1 MGQLEDAIAQAL
13 SEHLEEKIAEA
24 VSDQLCS
31 SEIANELDID
41 EIVSNLDID
50 YKFDDAIGKWL
61 GDNFDTIADEYRST
75 AEHIV
80 SGMAEAQMLAWLLDN
95 RFRFEPLHRRCS
107 RWVTQVCKN
116 SLSWVKK
123 TKEKKNAST

>member
-95 RFRFEPLHRRCS
+95 RFRFEPLHRHCS

-123 TKEKKNAST
+123 TKEKKK